1 MLVNNAVD
9 RCCEV
14 PLPPVVYEAGKRIA
28 AASESGKL
36 LVFDIDEM
44 RAVARGR
51 GVIIMGLDDKEEL
64 AAVAVL
70 PGSALVMVWTGR
82 GGKEKRLELSGAKL
96 SSYYGKRARMG
107 RVLPDRM
114 RPSAIEVPT
123 KE

>member
-1 MLVNNAVD
+1 MTLAEG
-9 RCCEV
+9 EV
-14 PLPPVVYEAGKRIA
+14 SLAPFVYQEGKRVA
-28 AASESGKL
+28 AASEGGKL

-64 AAVAVL
+64 VAVAVL
-70 PGSALVMVWTGR
+70 PGNALVMVWTAR
-82 GGKEKRLELSGAKL
+82 GGKEKRLEISGAKL
-96 SSYYGKRARMG
+96 SSYHGKRARMG

-114 RPSAIEVPT
+114 RPSAIELPS

>member
-1 MLVNNAVD
+1 MCATACPANCIHIVAEESPWSD
-9 RCCEV
+9 REKY
-14 PLPPVVYEAGKRIA
+14 PKQ
-28 AASESGKL
+28 
-36 LVFDIDEM
+36 FDIDEM

-64 AAVAVL
+64 AAMAVL
-70 PGSALVMVWTGR
+70 PGNALVVVWTGR

-96 SSYYGKRARMG
+96 SPYYGKRARTG

-114 RPSAIEVPT
+114 RPSAIEIPV